1 MAPLL
6 QVRDLKVW
14 FDTDTGVARAVNGV
28 TFSIAEGETVSLV
41 GESGCGK
48 SVTALSLSR
57 LLPEPPAFFPDGT
70 ITMEGVDVL
79 KMDRPQLTEL
89 RGGGIAYVFQ
99 EPGTSLN
106 PVLRI
111 GFQLAEAI
119 RRHGEAASIHEESV
133 RLLSLVGLSD
143 PERRLQCYPYE
154 LSGGQQQRIV
164 IAMALAGRPRL
175 LVADEPT
182 TALDV
187 TVQAQILELLRS
199 LQDQFEMAV
208 LLITHNMGLVAD
220 MAHTTHVMYAGTLV
234 ESGATQD
241 VLYRPLHPYTRG
253 LLDSVPRID
262 SVGRAEGIKG
272 SVPPVTDLPQGCA
285 FAPRCARADER
296 CLREMPDPLG
306 GSSAADTA
314 PHTTRCFFPLET
326 R

>member
-14 FDTDTGVARAVNGV
+14 FHTDTRVARAVNGV
-28 TFSIAEGETVSLV
+28 TFSIDEGETVALV

-48 SVTALSLSR
+48 SVTALALSR
-57 LLPEPPAFFPDGT
+57 LLPEPPAFFPDGA
-70 ITMEGVDVL
+70 ITMEGNNVL
-79 KMDRPQLTEL
+79 TMDRSQLTAL

-119 RRHGEAASIHEESV
+119 RRHGGASSVQEESV

-241 VLYRPLHPYTRG
+241 VLYHPLHPYTRG
-253 LLDSVPRID
+253 LLDSVPRMD

-272 SVPPVTDLPQGCA
+272 SVPPVTDLPGGCA

-296 CLREMPDPLG
+296 CLREMPESISG
-306 GSSAADTA
+306 ASAADTA

-326 R
+326 Q